1 MVLTPNPVV
10 FQLEGGVS
18 AESSP
23 GTASSSL
30 VSIQVTEASTL
41 EADDDKETD
50 EREDYAALLLIKSI
64 GQ

>member
-1 MVLTPNPVV
+1 MVLTTNPVL

-50 EREDYAALLLIKSI
+50 ET
-64 GQ
+64 G